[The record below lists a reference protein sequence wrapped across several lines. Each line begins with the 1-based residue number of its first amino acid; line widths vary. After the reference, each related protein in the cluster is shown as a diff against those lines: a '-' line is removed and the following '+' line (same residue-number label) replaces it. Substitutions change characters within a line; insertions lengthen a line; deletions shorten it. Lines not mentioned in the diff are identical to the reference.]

1 MRFFPNHG
9 HNWPLFKIFSQQ
21 KICSNMPALGSELW
35 PLIFSWHL
43 HVNCKFFLTFKKT
56 LWVSRVRLSKGLHPS
71 LIHEIEPDKHSIYWM
86 PRAWDNGRRWFP
98 FEKLAEI
105 VRDPF
110 WWAHLTFI
118 HLFILLIH
126 NEYLIYWFKLWSF
139 NPFSCPNDK
148 NKMRFI
154 NSLNKKIRKIFQ
166 NQKSF
171 LLHFHKMQS
180 NQGLACTYLV
190 HTAKVSCNSDS

>member
-1 MRFFPNHG
+1 MTWIFALKKAQVLNRIFGCHWKLTLALQEIQSNCHFYLTVALFSNHG
-9 HNWPLFKIFSQQ
+9 HNWPPLKIFSQQ

-56 LWVSRVRLSKGLHPS
+56 SWVSRMRLSKGLHPS

-126 NEYLIYWFKLWSF
+126 NEYLIHWFKPGGSE
-139 NPFSCPNDK
+139 NRN
-148 NKMRFI
+148 
-154 NSLNKKIRKIFQ
+154 
-166 NQKSF
+166 
-171 LLHFHKMQS
+171 
-180 NQGLACTYLV
+180 
-190 HTAKVSCNSDS
+190 